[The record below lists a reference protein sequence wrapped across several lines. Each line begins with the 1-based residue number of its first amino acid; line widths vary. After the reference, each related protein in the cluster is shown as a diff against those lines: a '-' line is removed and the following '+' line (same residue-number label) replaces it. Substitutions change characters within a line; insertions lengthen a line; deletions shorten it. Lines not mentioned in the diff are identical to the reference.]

1 MNFVENNKKY
11 VYMNIFFRSSYLTPI
26 GGKGYVWCPVLH
38 VIVDG
43 VIVILR
49 GDIQAYVV
57 VRYRDVPLTYQG
69 RVPHDERWD
78 SVAFNNCPS
87 S

>member
-1 MNFVENNKKY
+1 
-11 VYMNIFFRSSYLTPI
+11 MNIFWFHFSYLTPI
-26 GGKGYVWCPVLH
+26 GGKGYVWCFVLH

-43 VIVILR
+43 VIVVLR

-57 VRYRDVPLTYQG
+57 IRDGDVALTDQG

-78 SVAFNNCPS
+78 SVDFNNCS
-87 S
+87 IS